1 MSAEALMAIRLP
13 AIFPEAEVSAPPE
26 FPRSAI
32 HIWRLPLNS
41 AHMPMQALWSL
52 LDQEEQSR
60 AERFHFESDRLRFV
74 TAHGLVR
81 CVLGWYLREPPQCLR
96 FTYGPRGKPALA
108 ARCASDMCFNL
119 SHTSDVALLGLARQ
133 REIGIDIEL
142 VRPGLA
148 QDRIAERFFA
158 PAEARELRAIPV
170 ADQDEAFFACW
181 TRKEA
186 YIKARGDGL
195 TLALDQFQVS
205 LAPGEPPRL
214 VRGYESGREA
224 QRWSMHDLGLR
235 PNYCAALVVEGT
247 AGIDTLRWFAP
258 EVGRAGRDPRHV
270 HAWYTSTE

>member
-1 MSAEALMAIRLP
+1 MSAEALIAIRLP
-13 AIFPEAEVSAPPE
+13 VIFPGAEVSAPPE
-26 FPRSAI
+26 FPRSDI

-41 AHMPMQALWSL
+41 AYMPTQALWSV
-52 LDQEEQSR
+52 LDQDERSR
-60 AERFHFESDRLRFV
+60 AERFHFERDRLRFV

-81 CVLGWYLREPPQCLR
+81 CVLGWYLQETPQSLR
-96 FTYGPRGKPALA
+96 FNYGPSGKPALA

-119 SHTSDVALLGLARQ
+119 SHTSDVALLGLARR

-158 PAEARELRAIPV
+158 PAEVRELRAIPV
-170 ADQDEAFFACW
+170 ADQDQAFFACW

-195 TLALDQFQVS
+195 SLALDQFQVS

-214 VRGYESGREA
+214 VRGYDSGREA
-224 QRWSMHDLGLR
+224 QRWSMFDLGLR

-247 AGIDTLRWFAP
+247 AGIDALRWFAP
-258 EVGRAGRDPRHV
+258 QDGRTKRDTRHV
-270 HAWYTSTE
+270 DAGYMSTE